1 MAGDVFAGGVESSLR
16 LLSFSLVLLS
26 AVVVGDGDV
35 TFVVVVGDVDV
46 SFVDVG
52 GVVVE
57 LSVSS
62 VPSACDSGQIYE

>member
-16 LLSFSLVLLS
+16 LLFFSFVLLL
-26 AVVVGDGDV
+26 AVVVGDGDLS
-35 TFVVVVGDVDV
+35 FVGVVCDVNV

-57 LSVSS
+57 LCF
-62 VPSACDSGQIYE
+62 VPSGQIYE